1 MHNPKFIK
9 NQGMHFGIKKIN
21 FFLNKINMSRFY
33 KYYNM
38 LGGNE
43 NIVDVHRQPRH
54 ILTKG
59 NTKLLKNFLK

>member
-1 MHNPKFIK
+1 
-9 NQGMHFGIKKIN
+9 MHFGGKKSN
-21 FFLNKINMSRFY
+21 FFKNKINMSRFY
-33 KYYNM
+33 KYYDM

-59 NTKLLKNFLK
+59 NTKLLKKFLK